1 MKKILDWLKH
11 WFEHYG
17 LVKIL
22 AAFVI
27 LVVAVAIGR
36 NSVQAEPI
44 CEWVAVISGGYLLL
58 TVVIFTIAGI
68 VNAIKDVIAKRKKD
82 NENKEG

>member
-22 AAFVI
+22 AAFTI
-27 LVVAVAIGR
+27 LILAVVLGR
-36 NSVQAEPI
+36 KFQNTE
-44 CEWVAVISGGYLLL
+44 EFFGWVAAISGGYLILSVL
-58 TVVIFTIAGI
+58 IFTIAGI
-68 VNAIKDVIAKRKKD
+68 VNSIKDVIKKR
-82 NENKEG
+82 NENTEK

>member
-22 AAFVI
+22 VTFII
-27 LVVAVAIGR
+27 LIIAVAIGR
-36 NSVQAEPI
+36 KFPQTENV
-44 CEWVAVISGGYLLL
+44 CGWVAAISGCYLLL
-58 TVVIFTIAGI
+58 TVAIFTIAGI
-68 VNAIKDVIAKRKKD
+68 VNAIKDVINANKDKKR
-82 NENKEG
+82 

>member
-22 AAFVI
+22 AAFVVLI
-27 LVVAVAIGR
+27 IAVAIGR
-36 NSVQAEPI
+36 NFQQAEPI
-44 CEWVAVISGGYLLL
+44 CEWIAIISGCYLLL
-58 TVVIFTIAGI
+58 TVAIFTVAGI
-68 VNAIKDVIAKRKKD
+68 VNAIKDIFKK
-82 NENKEG
+82 NENKNKKG